1 MGKGGARTIYSKEE
15 ELDVVFGAFI
25 ALGIGLYVVMLFPSG
40 SHSIHDPKSP
50 INLYQ
55 EHSDASIIYLVEQAL
70 NRALI
75 ESHGMVSPFYT
86 TTIQQICGTISKL
99 VGTLNT
105 ATLERSLSVSLRLHQ
120 RAPTQQTKQ
129 EIIKFSEA
137 ILQELD
143 VHPFEIELRT
153 SAKFSSLMGDLIPFF
168 VLLLV
173 AGFTYL
179 VIAQISSTKMAVLFI
194 LYIPPFISILTS
206 RGWIEENKFNPL
218 SITFKHTQSHVG
230 YNYAMQALM
239 QTVPSRDST
248 LNETLYKST
257 SMFQLEA
264 AVLKHNQTL
273 RQQFNSSVSRKNV
286 FMLIDLAGL
295 IHNLRYHL
303 INEYVIGMIGTSNT
317 GKSTL
322 CHKIWNLETSPSIA
336 NRTVNARLFY
346 LPEQPLL
353 RVMDFPGCN
362 DLDDRVAE
370 QWDIYKQLVKIWI
383 VIIDGQHIERE
394 QVQLISQV
402 KRTNI
407 SYIILIN
414 QMDKFVREFKNDE
427 VAWLRF
433 RKEKCED
440 LLTLEESCFLTA
452 IDPLVPLN
460 NSVVLNASATAK
472 VIAVSLQQLGFI
484 LESSNSNND
493 KNNQLFN
500 LFL

>member
-206 RGWIEENKFNPL
+206 RGNKSCNTTKT
-218 SITFKHTQSHVG
+218 IT
-230 YNYAMQALM
+230 
-239 QTVPSRDST
+239 
-248 LNETLYKST
+248 
-257 SMFQLEA
+257 LEK
-264 AVLKHNQTL
+264 LL
-273 RQQFNSSVSRKNV
+273 IPFNSRLDRRK
-286 FMLIDLAGL
+286 
-295 IHNLRYHL
+295 
-303 INEYVIGMIGTSNT
+303 
-317 GKSTL
+317 
-322 CHKIWNLETSPSIA
+322 
-336 NRTVNARLFY
+336 
-346 LPEQPLL
+346 
-353 RVMDFPGCN
+353 
-362 DLDDRVAE
+362 
-370 QWDIYKQLVKIWI
+370 
-383 VIIDGQHIERE
+383 
-394 QVQLISQV
+394 
-402 KRTNI
+402 
-407 SYIILIN
+407 
-414 QMDKFVREFKNDE
+414 
-427 VAWLRF
+427 
-433 RKEKCED
+433 
-440 LLTLEESCFLTA
+440 
-452 IDPLVPLN
+452 
-460 NSVVLNASATAK
+460 
-472 VIAVSLQQLGFI
+472 
-484 LESSNSNND
+484 
-493 KNNQLFN
+493 
-500 LFL
+500 